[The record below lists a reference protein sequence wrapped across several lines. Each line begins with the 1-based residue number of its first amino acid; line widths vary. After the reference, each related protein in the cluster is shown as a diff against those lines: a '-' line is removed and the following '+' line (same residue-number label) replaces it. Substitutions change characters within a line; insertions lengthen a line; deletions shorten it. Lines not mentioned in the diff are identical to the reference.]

1 MIGNRFRIDSL
12 LKRSQWQNRITPAKI
27 FRSSFG
33 KMGKKFRRE
42 RGGRSVLGRRKA
54 SVVNLVMLR
63 QSYPTET
70 VLSNKIT
77 RNILVLS
84 FKNSPRKV
92 LGRRTAIGSGT
103 KHVPHAGAA
112 IKTKNL
118 RILRKGKSER
128 ERERELVLFCGLRDG
143 RHSGDGKRI
152 PRRNNP
158 AHLYCAMCLTLAIR
172 NETRVNVTLTL
183 MSKAVRKPQVRQYL
197 GFCSAYS

>member
-1 MIGNRFRIDSL
+1 MTFTRSQSWVALGRAQKIWESELIGNRFRIDSL
-12 LKRSQWQNRITPAKI
+12 LKRSQWQNRIKTAKI

-118 RILRKGKSER
+118 RILRKGKSGRER
-128 ERERELVLFCGLRDG
+128 ERERERACLVLRFAGRTSLRG
-143 RHSGDGKRI
+143 WKKNS
-152 PRRNNP
+152 
-158 AHLYCAMCLTLAIR
+158 T
-172 NETRVNVTLTL
+172 T
-183 MSKAVRKPQVRQYL
+183 Q
-197 GFCSAYS
+197 